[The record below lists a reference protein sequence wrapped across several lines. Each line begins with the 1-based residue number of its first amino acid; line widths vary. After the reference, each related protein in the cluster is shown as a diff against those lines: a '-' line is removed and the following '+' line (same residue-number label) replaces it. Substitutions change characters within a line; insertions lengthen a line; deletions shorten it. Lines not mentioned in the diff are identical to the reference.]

1 MSFSL
6 KSIPTTQLIGY
17 GLTLKKIISTNWIF
31 PLTQPD
37 IWNAKQAENQ
47 GQRLRPTKYIIGK
60 SLNWKN
66 PPNAQI
72 VGVGVA
78 WYMGC
83 VKLSTKSGGKTKTAC
98 HADFRFTQLSA
109 HRWLFDKKVLY
120 FDVSR
125 QSSLTFEMV
134 WCLVRIAHSGSLRL
148 SLWLIM
154 ALCGSSP

>member
-6 KSIPTTQLIGY
+6 KSIHTTQLIGY
-17 GLTLKKIISTNWIF
+17 GLTLKKKFISTNWIF
-31 PLTQPD
+31 LLTQPD

-47 GQRLRPTKYIIGK
+47 GQRLRPTKYILGK
-60 SLNWKN
+60 TLNWKN
-66 PPNAQI
+66 PLNAQI
-72 VGVGVA
+72 VIA
-78 WYMGC
+78 WYKGC

-109 HRWLFDKKVLY
+109 HRLLFDKKVLH